1 MTTTAPTR
9 DERLT
14 ALFNRTT
21 SPTLIT
27 SLLTLAAVGERAS
40 AEERWMHAKII
51 TELERRYPTASD
63 AVEAAF
69 LAAELEMERT
79 GEYVEVDYVG
89 VLVAAIEQ
97 APVTVTVTRFQLVP
111 VPGFGGRPRW
121 SYNYTI
127 SGEPMV
133 CQYGPRLGDLR
144 AQLKRKYPT
153 ATIVEDWKS

>member
-1 MTTTAPTR
+1 MRPR
-9 DERLT
+9 DKRLT
-14 ALFNRTT
+14 ALFDRAT
-21 SPTLIT
+21 SQTLIT
-27 SLLTLAAVGERAS
+27 SLLVLAAAGEKAS
-40 AEERWMHAKII
+40 AEERWMHAQLI
-51 TELERRYPTASD
+51 TELERRYPTAD
-63 AVEAAF
+63 AAVQAAFEAADDQTV
-69 LAAELEMERT
+69 RT

-97 APVTVTVTRFQLVP
+97 APVTVTITRFQLVP
-111 VPGFGGRPRW
+111 VPGFGGRLRW
-121 SYNYTI
+121 SYNYVV